1 MNASED
7 VEKLDL
13 SFIAYGTISVIA
25 TLEKLNILLPYDW
38 SHPILEAKQ
47 GRVWL
52 ILGWETIWSSSYTLR
67 HLSHRNENYIHTKT
81 WTKNY

>member
-25 TLEKLNILLPYDW
+25 TLEKLNILLPYD
-38 SHPILEAKQ
+38 
-47 GRVWL
+47 
-52 ILGWETIWSSSYTLR
+52 
-67 HLSHRNENYIHTKT
+67 
-81 WTKNY
+81 